1 MTIPEKLQDAFA
13 SAQNYPDLA
22 ARLAAA
28 GVLSYTVDV
37 ASKIT
42 LYRFENGVIHL
53 SEKTD
58 APVAISPQFDKGA
71 VVKAI
76 RDNQEGRTTYP
87 EFMQGM
93 ANSGVIF
100 YEATLNG
107 ENPRV
112 TYIGIG
118 GFYEE
123 VIPV

>member
-1 MTIPEKLQDAFA
+1 MTIAEKLQDAFA

-22 ARLAAA
+22 ARLANA
-28 GVLSYTVDV
+28 GVLSYTVDI
-37 ASKIT
+37 SSHII

-58 APVAISPQFDKGA
+58 PPVVIASQFNNGA
-71 VVKAI
+71 VVQAI
-76 RDNQEGRTTYP
+76 RDNQQGRTTYP

-93 ANSGVIF
+93 ANAGVRF